1 MEVML
6 EIYQTLKTLGME
18 WREKPGLNII
28 GRPEDEGASGKDG
41 KDIYY
46 VETRCRIRDVV
57 VRLGGIH
64 TSAGSDHFPLFGMI
78 GTDGPAA
85 VSGRPS

>member
-18 WREKPGLNII
+18 WREKPNLNIL
-28 GRPEDEGASGKDG
+28 GRSEDEGGNGKDG

-57 VRLGGIH
+57 V
-64 TSAGSDHFPLFGMI
+64 S
-78 GTDGPAA
+78 
-85 VSGRPS
+85 

>member
-28 GRPEDEGASGKDG
+28 GRPEDEGAPGKDG

-57 VRLGGIH
+57 VSVVGICIRWQCNH
-64 TSAGSDHFPLFGMI
+64 LFRYGWI
-78 GTDGPAA
+78 FN
-85 VSGRPS
+85 SIKWIL

>member
-28 GRPEDEGASGKDG
+28 GRPEDEGAPGKDG

-57 VRLGGIH
+57 VCLIACG
-64 TSAGSDHFPLFGMI
+64 A
-78 GTDGPAA
+78 
-85 VSGRPS
+85 

>member
-28 GRPEDEGASGKDG
+28 SRPEDEGAPGKDG

-46 VETRCRIRDVV
+46 VETRCRIRDFVV
-57 VRLGGIH
+57 GG
-64 TSAGSDHFPLFGMI
+64 ADHYAQRCFDCSL
-78 GTDGPAA
+78 
-85 VSGRPS
+85 